1 MPPAQSVR
9 RRRTRL
15 RSRLL
20 VAVAVSCCALA
31 PACVGVALADG
42 GPHGDNGQGQG
53 QSKSQGDGQGQGQ
66 GQGDG
71 QSQGQGNG
79 QGQGQGQGQGRGD
92 GQGQGQGDGN
102 GHGNGDGKTPK
113 TAHAPGSASTTP
125 TPTPTTTRVATTNQ
139 PVKAPVTVAAAPAA
153 LTPAAPTPAAPT
165 PVAPTPVA
173 PAPVTP
179 VVTRAPTPSVKHRE
193 PHRRPPLAHRS
204 APVAAPVHRAS
215 SSAGTHRFANTA
227 NLLAAR
233 VALSSAVP
241 AVTGPLRSTRQPL
254 SAKRP
259 PAPSPRV
266 HQAAQL
272 PVIRTIT
279 TIINVVPLPVRIL
292 LSLMALLAL
301 ALAAHSRLA
310 GVRVRRLDRQRRQ
323 LLDDVGLL
331 QGTLLPV
338 PPDRLGKVGTSVAYR
353 PSDGLAA
360 GGDFYDLF
368 GLANGQVAVV
378 LGDLSGHG
386 RTALPHTA
394 LVRYTIRAY
403 LESGMSP
410 RGALHCAAPILERQ
424 LGESLATVV
433 AATYDP
439 QDRTLVYACAG
450 HPPPVVIGSKAR
462 VPVTAGSSPP
472 IGAALPT
479 GMRQSTVSLPGQ
491 ATVCFYTDGVVEAR
505 VGTELV
511 GVQRLQRALA
521 DLGPTA
527 TAPALLD
534 RIASE
539 SDARPDDMAACLLQV
554 EGGSAAPVS
563 LTEELELDSLDAA
576 DERSERFF
584 AACGIPEPEIA
595 GLMTA
600 ARAQIAR
607 NGSVVLEVHFDN
619 GAPHVTLRNP
629 DLTALQTA

>member
-1 MPPAQSVR
+1 
-9 RRRTRL
+9 
-15 RSRLL
+15 
-20 VAVAVSCCALA
+20 
-31 PACVGVALADG
+31 
-42 GPHGDNGQGQG
+42 
-53 QSKSQGDGQGQGQ
+53 
-66 GQGDG
+66 
-71 QSQGQGNG
+71 
-79 QGQGQGQGQGRGD
+79 
-92 GQGQGQGDGN
+92 
-102 GHGNGDGKTPK
+102 
-113 TAHAPGSASTTP
+113 
-125 TPTPTTTRVATTNQ
+125 
-139 PVKAPVTVAAAPAA
+139 
-153 LTPAAPTPAAPT
+153 
-165 PVAPTPVA
+165 
-173 PAPVTP
+173 
-179 VVTRAPTPSVKHRE
+179 
-193 PHRRPPLAHRS
+193 
-204 APVAAPVHRAS
+204 
-215 SSAGTHRFANTA
+215 
-227 NLLAAR
+227 
-233 VALSSAVP
+233 
-241 AVTGPLRSTRQPL
+241 
-254 SAKRP
+254 
-259 PAPSPRV
+259 
-266 HQAAQL
+266 
-272 PVIRTIT
+272 VIRTIT

-527 TAPALLD
+527 TAPAL
-534 RIASE
+534 RS
-539 SDARPDDMAACLLQV
+539 SCV
-554 EGGSAAPVS
+554 SAAAS
-563 LTEELELDSLDAA
+563 TS
-576 DERSERFF
+576 S
-584 AACGIPEPEIA
+584 
-595 GLMTA
+595 
-600 ARAQIAR
+600 
-607 NGSVVLEVHFDN
+607 
-619 GAPHVTLRNP
+619 
-629 DLTALQTA
+629 